1 MRRRDPSA
9 VGRAITAAQRGGK
22 AYRRP
27 VGKPRA
33 LRVGFTGPPGAGKSS
48 LLREVMKR
56 LRSQGDAAALVACD
70 PVSPVTGGSFLGDR
84 CRFAGLSEDPGLFI
98 RSVAHRSPPGELP
111 PEALKAADVLEA
123 AGFPWIFIE
132 TVGSGQAEVDGL
144 RGTDLRVLVHPPDAG
159 DGMQMLKAGAIE
171 TADLHAVNKCDRPG
185 AAVLARELRIAL
197 GTVAGE
203 AGAPVFE
210 VSALTGQGVDA
221 LVAELRMR
229 RDTPGK
235 ERLP

>member
-1 MRRRDPSA
+1 MP
-9 VGRAITAAQRGGK
+9 
-22 AYRRP
+22 P
-27 VGKPRA
+27 A

-48 LLREVMKR
+48 LLREIIRR
-56 LRSQGDAAALVACD
+56 LRSGGDPAALVACD

-84 CRFAGLSEDPGLFI
+84 CRLASLSDDPGVFI

-111 PEALKAADVLEA
+111 PEALRAADVLEA

-132 TVGSGQAEVDGL
+132 TVGAGQAEVDGL
-144 RGTDLRVLVHPPDAG
+144 RGADLRVLVHPPDAG

-185 AAVLARELRIAL
+185 ASVFASELRNAL
-197 GTVAGE
+197 APAGG
-203 AGAPVFE
+203 APGAPVFE

-221 LVAELRMR
+221 LVAEIR
-229 RDTPGK
+229 RRRGTAEK
-235 ERLP
+235 EEHA